1 MKRIKRYYK
10 KFLNIIKKP
19 EMSILP
25 GQLAFFV
32 VLSVVPVITIIAY
45 AASLFNLPM
54 SFISDFFD
62 KAFGT
67 EIVSM
72 ISPMIDAGSQVD
84 FQFFVFLII
93 AFYIASNGA
102 RSIIIAANSIYK
114 IRSNNIIKNR
124 VKSIMM
130 TLIIVILVV
139 FILVVPVFGNKIV
152 DLILYMDINKN
163 ISLKII
169 SILRILKGP
178 VSWFV
183 MFVLLKFIYTMAPDK
198 KIASANVTYGSLFT
212 TFGWGIATAI
222 YSFYISNYASNY
234 QLIYA
239 GLSNIVIL
247 MLWLYILTTIFV
259 WGLAINS
266 NTENELELAKNA
278 GIKKE
283 QK

>member
-1 MKRIKRYYK
+1 MKRLKRYYK

-45 AASLFNLPM
+45 AASFFNVPM

-62 KAFGT
+62 KAFGS
-67 EIVSM
+67 EIVNM

-114 IRSNNIIKNR
+114 IKNNNVIKRR
-124 VKSIMM
+124 VKSVMM

-139 FILVVPVFGNKIV
+139 FILIVPVFGNKIV
-152 DLILYMDINKN
+152 DLILYMDINQN
-163 ISLKII
+163 VSLKII
-169 SILRILKGP
+169 AILRILKGP

-183 MFVLLKFIYTMAPDK
+183 MFILIKFIYTMAPDK

-212 TFGWGIATAI
+212 TFGWAIATAV

-266 NTENELELAKNA
+266 NTENELELAKNV
-278 GIKKE
+278 GIKTV
-283 QK
+283 Q

>member
-1 MKRIKRYYK
+1 MKRLKRYYK

-45 AASLFNLPM
+45 AASFFNVPM

-62 KAFGT
+62 KAFGS
-67 EIVSM
+67 EIVNM

-84 FQFFVFLII
+84 FQFFVFLLI

-114 IRSNNIIKNR
+114 IKNNNVIKKR
-124 VKSIMM
+124 VKSVMM

-139 FILVVPVFGNKIV
+139 FILIVPVFGNKIV
-152 DLILYMDINKN
+152 DLILYMDINQN
-163 ISLKII
+163 VSLKII
-169 SILRILKGP
+169 AILRILKGP

-183 MFVLLKFIYTMAPDK
+183 MFILIKFIYTMAPDK

-212 TFGWGIATAI
+212 TFGWAIATAV

-266 NTENELELAKNA
+266 NTENELELAKNV
-278 GIKKE
+278 GIKTV
-283 QK
+283 Q

>member
-1 MKRIKRYYK
+1 MKRLKRYYK

-45 AASLFNLPM
+45 AASFFNVPM

-62 KAFGT
+62 KAFGS
-67 EIVSM
+67 EIVNM

-84 FQFFVFLII
+84 FQFFVFLLI

-114 IRSNNIIKNR
+114 IKNNNVIKKR
-124 VKSIMM
+124 VKSVMM

-139 FILVVPVFGNKIV
+139 FILIVPVFGNKIV
-152 DLILYMDINKN
+152 DLILYMDINQN
-163 ISLKII
+163 VSLKII
-169 SILRILKGP
+169 AILRILKGP

-183 MFVLLKFIYTMAPDK
+183 MFILIKFIYTMAPDK

-212 TFGWGIATAI
+212 TFGWAIATAV

-283 QK
+283 Q